1 MGFFPYLRMSAA
13 KSLIVRDFRCLIIN
27 CE

>member
-1 MGFFPYLRMSAA
+1 MSAA
-13 KSLIVRDFRCLIIN
+13 KSLITRDFRCLIIN